1 VAEQYKDLVVSTA
14 TVNTPTTVGYLMLLL
29 LVGLM
34 AGLFVPWLPLGMPR
48 RGFELYT
55 WMAAFQA
62 GELVIN
68 EHAGEEETLRHME
81 LEEIEKAMG
90 GSKVM
95 YAM

>member
-1 VAEQYKDLVVSTA
+1 MAQQYKDLVVSTA
-14 TVNTPTTVGYLMLLL
+14 TVNTPATVGYLMFLL

-34 AGLFVPWLPLGMPR
+34 AGLFVPRLPLGMPR

-55 WMAAFQA
+55 WMAGFQA

-68 EHAGEEETLRHME
+68 EHAGEETLRHME
-81 LEEIEKAMG
+81 LEEIEREMG
-90 GSKVM
+90 GLKVM